1 MPTIEI
7 KNLSYSY
14 KGEKGM
20 NVLALDN
27 LNALFCNGKISAILG
42 SSGSGKTTLLR
53 LLAGLD
59 FNYKGNI
66 LFSTEEMKGVPP
78 KDRNLSYVS
87 QNFSMYPH
95 MTLFDSIA
103 YPLKLAGAEK
113 EEIKQRVYDVSRQ
126 LDIFALLSRKPNQVS
141 LGELQRACIAR
152 AIVKRPE
159 IALFDEPLANLD
171 EVNRNHA
178 RHLLKNV
185 LRTFDSTVIYVTH
198 SLKEA
203 TSLADTIYVIEEG
216 KIKYSCTPKEA
227 SKLLNSELKPY
238 FESEK
243 YD

>member
-7 KNLSYSY
+7 KNLCYSY
-14 KGEKGM
+14 KGEKGTG
-20 NVLALDN
+20 VLALDN
-27 LNALFCNGKISAILG
+27 LNVVFCNGKISVILG

-53 LLAGLD
+53 LLSGLD
-59 FNYKGNI
+59 FNYKGKI
-66 LFSTEEMKGVPP
+66 SFFGEDMRGVPP
-78 KDRNLSYVS
+78 KDRNLAYVS
-87 QNFSMYPH
+87 QNYSMYPH

-113 EEIKQRVYDVSRQ
+113 EEIKHRVYDASRQ
-126 LDIFALLSRKPNQVS
+126 LDIFNLLSRKPKQVS

-171 EVNRNHA
+171 ATNRSKA

-185 LRTFDSTVIYVTH
+185 LHTLDSTVIYVTH

-203 TSLADTIYVIEEG
+203 TSLADTIYILEEG
-216 KIKYSCTPKEA
+216 KIKFSCSPKEA
-227 SKLLNSELKPY
+227 SKLLDTKLKAY